1 MSENTFIIGPAT
13 TIEEVRNAVAAGAK
27 IDRLTKFHLG
37 YADAFKLPGPR
48 FPLRWIVVTNTPP
61 LK

>member
-1 MSENTFIIGPAT
+1 MSENTFIIGAAT

-37 YADAFKLPGPR
+37 YADAFKLPGNMLFR
-48 FPLRWIVVTNTPP
+48 KIALDAKRRGQ
-61 LK
+61 

>member
-37 YADAFKLPGPR
+37 YADAFKLPGNR
-48 FPLRWIVVTNTPP
+48 ELVSEI
-61 LK
+61 